1 MVVMPWH
8 ENVILCGRDEAV
20 IQCGPDRGFI
30 HACADKDKFLPAIA
44 INIVPV
50 SRERRFPSLI
60 VRPVLMRNTGPPAS
74 RSLMACQRAGNTQ
87 IPDPV
92 RPGCEPEIAFDPYN
106 ALPGLRDE
114 LSESFRIEGAAGTVD
129 KTADAIFFGFGTM
142 FCMSVQLLKPCG
154 MLMRTIKIKTSRI
167 QDLKQAQLLM
177 QDMLELAELYSA
189 VSGHRNLRVRLEKI
203 TTDSCRK
210 FHVDCVDLRLLR
222 TYVGPGVQWTADQG
236 HSVHEASTGSVVFLK
251 GKHFP
256 GWEGAEKIRHR
267 SPPLSSRPAAER
279 IRLLLTIDE
288 AGACADANFDM
299 VA

>member
-1 MVVMPWH
+1 MDIP
-8 ENVILCGRDEAV
+8 
-20 IQCGPDRGFI
+20 
-30 HACADKDKFLPAIA
+30 
-44 INIVPV
+44 
-50 SRERRFPSLI
+50 PSLQAAAE
-60 VRPVLMRNTGPPAS
+60 VYLQGEPRL
-74 RSLMACQRAGNTQ
+74 LMAKGTLS
-87 IPDPV
+87 
-92 RPGCEPEIAFDPYN
+92 EIAAHLETRVP
-106 ALPGLRDE
+106 E
-114 LSESFRIEGAAGTVD
+114 
-129 KTADAIFFGFGTM
+129 
-142 FCMSVQLLKPCG
+142 
-154 MLMRTIKIKTSRI
+154 
-167 QDLKQAQLLM
+167 QAQPLM